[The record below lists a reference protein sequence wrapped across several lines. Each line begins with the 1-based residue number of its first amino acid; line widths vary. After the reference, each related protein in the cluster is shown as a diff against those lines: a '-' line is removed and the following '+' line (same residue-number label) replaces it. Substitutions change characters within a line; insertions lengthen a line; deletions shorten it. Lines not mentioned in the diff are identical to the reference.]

1 MSASPPHQRP
11 PLFALL
17 FIAMFGFIGLTVI
30 IALWTA
36 DGFGDPPLVFK
47 LFGSFIGLA
56 FMCVGFGVPIRALFG
71 SRDTGAEQPP
81 RGRAS
86 GGGYKC
92 PNCGAGLGSQEVSP
106 AGDVKCSYCDK
117 WFNIHARP

>member
-1 MSASPPHQRP
+1 
-11 PLFALL
+11 
-17 FIAMFGFIGLTVI
+17 MFGFIGLTVI
-30 IALWTA
+30 ISLWTV
-36 DGFGDPPLVFK
+36 DGFHEPPLVFK

-56 FMCVGFGVPIRALFG
+56 FVFVGFGMPLRALFG
-71 SRDTGAEQPP
+71 PKEEEVQEPN
-81 RGRAS
+81 RAASS
-86 GGGYKC
+86 GGHYKC

>member
-1 MSASPPHQRP
+1 MA
-11 PLFALL
+11 
-17 FIAMFGFIGLTVI
+17 GFIGLTLI
-30 IALWTA
+30 IALWMA
-36 DGFGDPPLVFK
+36 DGFGEPPLVFK
-47 LFGSFIGLA
+47 LVGSFLGLA
-56 FMCVGFGVPIRALFG
+56 FVFVGFGVPLRALLG
-71 SRDTGAEQPP
+71 SRETGAERAP
-81 RGRAS
+81 RGLAS